1 MRSPSKRKA
10 VYTPLLSPLGQ
21 ALSFVFVILLAPLS
35 GTLWALLVLS
45 IPYTRPKPFLWPG
58 ILIIFSID
66 LFFPSFHGTT
76 AHYFDDADDGLVY
89 ATRISFFF
97 CGFLG
102 TGMVQKDG
110 FG

>member
-1 MRSPSKRKA
+1 MGP
-10 VYTPLLSPLGQ
+10 V
-21 ALSFVFVILLAPLS
+21 SFVD
-35 GTLWALLVLS
+35 TLYPAETFS
-45 IPYTRPKPFLWPG
+45 WPG

-76 AHYFDDADDGLVY
+76 AHYVDDADDGLVY